1 MSLKKIWRQP
11 IFRRILLGLG
21 FLALLM
27 FLITFFFLRSYVSRS
42 YEQRS
47 EENTAQLVNTAGE
60 YVDLALLDLGRA
72 MKQQLWNS
80 DITGA
85 VLLPEEVSYRR
96 KVEIYRVLSTFE
108 KENPLVEHAY
118 LLTFADGT
126 IYNGYG
132 ESEPLKES
140 PLRMFL
146 PEYNQGVHSSLLWSG
161 DFSTQLLTLSD
172 QVALLQ
178 DFPTPEN
185 NGALLALIRREEMLD
200 YLAAALDGARLEV
213 YTSSGALLFSEGP
226 EELPVE
232 ELRPVSAGQSG
243 FGYVLIRDGSA
254 LRPGLAQL
262 LQLLGLWL
270 ILIALV
276 CLAAPVIIGT
286 VLYGPIGLL
295 QRDFEDTRQTADT
308 LSREVAWLQP
318 LVRERLHKHL
328 LLGREMTQ
336 EQLMER
342 LDSLDSPLTM
352 DGRYAAA
359 AITAAVPGAERA
371 DEEAV
376 NRLYTLLRQQ
386 GPAGSESLLQVF
398 ETVLM
403 DDSILGVILGFYP
416 EVSPAQVRA
425 FESEWLR
432 QLRETVGHG
441 QERELVWGLSRT
453 ASGLAS
459 LAEAWQEALAD
470 LRYRHYHGS
479 EENGVTVRMREQ
491 LQELCSAAKNGD
503 EDAALRT
510 LSAMVERASALEDT
524 GERRKALLY
533 LPNRMVEELLLLSAS
548 ESRLAPLHQLYARA
562 EAAPDDLLPERV
574 TEVGREAI
582 SLLHY
587 YGKKSRSRYIA
598 QAQEY
603 IRERCTDASLSLDM
617 VAEHIGIS
625 SAYLSRLLGS
635 QTDTSFANYVNQCR
649 VERACLLL
657 RESRMLVQEVGFACG
672 FNSLQNFNRVFKRW
686 TGITPG
692 AYRKGGEEEES

>member
-27 FLITFFFLRSYVSRS
+27 LLITFFFLRSYVSRS
-42 YEQRS
+42 YEQRW

-72 MKQQLWNS
+72 MKQQLWNT

-85 VLLPEEVSYRR
+85 VLLPDEVSYRR
-96 KVEIYRVLSTFE
+96 KMEIYRVLSTFE
-108 KENPLVEHAY
+108 TENPLVEHAY

-126 IYNGYG
+126 IYDGQG
-132 ESEPLKES
+132 ESTPLKES
-140 PLRMFL
+140 PLRLFL
-146 PEYNQGVHSSLLWSG
+146 PEYSQSVRSTILRSG

-172 QVALLQ
+172 QAALLQ
-178 DFPTPEN
+178 EFPTPEN
-185 NGALLALIRREEMLD
+185 NGALLALIRREELLD
-200 YLAAALDGARLEV
+200 YLAAALNGARLEV
-213 YTSSGALLFSEGP
+213 YTANGSLLFAEGP
-226 EELPVE
+226 EEFPAE
-232 ELRPVSAGQSG
+232 EIRPVTAGQSG
-243 FGYVLIRDGSA
+243 FGYVLDRGSGA
-254 LRPGLAQL
+254 LRPGFVQL
-262 LQLLGLWL
+262 LGLLGLWL
-270 ILIALV
+270 LLMAIVAF
-276 CLAAPVIIGT
+276 AAPVIIGT
-286 VLYGPIGLL
+286 LLYGPIGLL
-295 QRDFEDTRQTADT
+295 QREFEDTRLAADS

-352 DGRYAAA
+352 DGSYAAA
-359 AITAAVPGAERA
+359 AITVSAGAEQA

-376 NRLYTLLRQQ
+376 NRLYTVLRQSS
-386 GPAGSESLLQVF
+386 PAGSESILRAF

-403 DDSILGVILGFYP
+403 DDSTLGVILAFAQ
-416 EVSPAQVRA
+416 PAEPARVRA
-425 FESEWLR
+425 FESEWLLG
-432 QLRETVGHG
+432 LRDTLGHA
-441 QERELVWGLSRT
+441 QDRELVWGLSRT
-453 ASGLAS
+453 VSGLAS
-459 LAEAWQEALAD
+459 LPEAWQDALAD
-470 LRYRHYHGS
+470 LRYRRYHGS
-479 EENGVTVRMREQ
+479 EESGVTERIREQ
-491 LQELCSAAKNGD
+491 LQDLCSAAVNGD
-503 EDAALRT
+503 EDAARQT
-510 LSAMVERASALEDT
+510 LQSLVDRAAALEDA

-548 ESRLAPLHQLYARA
+548 EARMAPLHRLYAVA
-562 EAAPDDLLPERV
+562 EAAGDDVLPERV
-574 TEVGREAI
+574 TEAGQEGIA
-582 SLLHY
+582 LLHY
-587 YGKKSRSRYIA
+587 YGKKSRSRYVA

-635 QTDTSFANYVNQCR
+635 QTDTSFVNYVNRCR
-649 VERACLLL
+649 VDRACQLL

-686 TGITPG
+686 TGMTPG
-692 AYRKGGEEEES
+692 AYRRGGEEEES